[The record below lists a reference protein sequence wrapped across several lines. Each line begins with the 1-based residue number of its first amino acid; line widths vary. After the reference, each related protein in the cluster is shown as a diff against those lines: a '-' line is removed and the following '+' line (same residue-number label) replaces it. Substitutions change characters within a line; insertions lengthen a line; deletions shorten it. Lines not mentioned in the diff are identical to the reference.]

1 MRLGF
6 KRGLCL
12 RDFGFEFEFASLE
25 SLVGGP
31 NGRLQPFALLDSL
44 RVFSVSILEQLA
56 GLVEF
61 LRVRLLSRFFPSRQL
76 LLLLLE
82 FLLGLLEGA
91 LSLVDRLQG
100 RLRLEGSFRRRAGS
114 LLRPHFTCSD
124 ACLVCGQ
131 RAFAVHE
138 VLRLAFEFREL
149 ALPLGF
155 LAAEFSSLASP
166 LAKFVD
172 FVLEAPD
179 LPLFVLERTSRL
191 REFCAKRLFL
201 ILNLAAGSVGFR
213 SGGLQGSHRLRH
225 VLSGCVAIF
234 LEGAGPVR
242 LRLKPGLGPRALG
255 LEFEFAALPR
265 FVRRLKGSPQ
275 ALDFLGAL
283 RNLPGSGLEEFP
295 AVVDLAR
302 PGLVPR
308 LRLSR
313 ELILGLPKF
322 LLRLL
327 CSPFAVLDRL
337 ERLFGLER
345 SLGRRTGSLL
355 GLRLAGLD
363 LRLVSGEGRLPVGEG
378 FGPRVEFRPLG
389 PEVRLFLAEFACL
402 PRRCELGVARLE
414 LRAGRVDL
422 PLRLLLL
429 ATRRVDFVLKGGERL
444 LAGRQLSVSTVD
456 GFDEALDL
464 LLPLA
469 KGGLLGLEGRLSL
482 LHLFHRGFGVRDG
495 RLVLPQIGKFLAGLP
510 DLALKFLHRLLRLA
524 FGGRTGGFESLDPR
538 LQVLDRLVLSGD
550 LRGLRVRELPGVLE
564 VLPPLSLARLR
575 LFALC
580 GVDLQQDG
588 RIDLVLV
595 GLEGFPSLLA
605 QSHRRSQQLE
615 LLEEFLVERE
625 LLRFRE
631 LLDLVLRQ
639 IPEEFVD
646 VLHDDL
652 QVALQ
657 AQQFLL
663 LLHQLVPLFRETL
676 HLLLEL
682 DH

>member
-31 NGRLQPFALLDSL
+31 NGRLQPFDLLDSL

-61 LRVRLLSRFFPSRQL
+61 LRVRLLSRLFPSRQL

-138 VLRLAFEFREL
+138 VLRLGFEFREL
-149 ALPLGF
+149 ALHLGF

-225 VLSGCVAIF
+225 VLSRCVEIF

-242 LRLKPGLGPRALG
+242 LRLEGGLGPRDLG

-402 PRRCELGVARLE
+402 PRPFPKLVDFVFQSGDFVLLLTDGALRLGEVRGERGFRLLPLAACGLRLASRRLEVAEHLREVLPRVLEVLLELGRPLVRLIPQGLPRLCELGFARLE

-422 PLRLLLL
+422 PLRLLHL

-456 GFDEALDL
+456 GLDEALDL

-524 FGGRTGGFESLDPR
+524 FGGRTGGFERLYPR
-538 LQVLDRLVLSGD
+538 LQVLG
-550 LRGLRVRELPGVLE
+550 
-564 VLPPLSLARLR
+564 
-575 LFALC
+575 
-580 GVDLQQDG
+580 
-588 RIDLVLV
+588 
-595 GLEGFPSLLA
+595 
-605 QSHRRSQQLE
+605 
-615 LLEEFLVERE
+615 
-625 LLRFRE
+625 
-631 LLDLVLRQ
+631 
-639 IPEEFVD
+639 
-646 VLHDDL
+646 
-652 QVALQ
+652 
-657 AQQFLL
+657 
-663 LLHQLVPLFRETL
+663 
-676 HLLLEL
+676 
-682 DH
+682 